1 MLGRWVRAGLW
12 RPYELACR
20 RFPLAPFEV
29 AVEELVPGVRVIRIE
44 NWVTRLIARVGG
56 GYSYSVSYLVG
67 DELLVDT
74 GFPWAGHT
82 LVRALDRLGVLD
94 RLSHVVNT
102 HSHED
107 HVGNDDLLAARTRA
121 VVLAHPTGVA
131 AIRWPARRPWY
142 RGFMFGPFDGVPVTA
157 LGTGLRAAGR
167 RFDVVHTPGHTA
179 DHVCLFEPDAG
190 WLFAGDLYVDERLD
204 AQLAD
209 VDGPRWIASLEH
221 ALTLDVQV
229 LFDGHGLVV
238 RGRDEVRA
246 ALDAK
251 RRFLEDVRAR
261 TRAESPHARSLPE
274 LTRRVFPR
282 ARFAD
287 RVIGSEGRLS
297 ALTALDFSR
306 SHLVGSFLPEAT
318 VEQTADA
325 ERAP

>member
-20 RFPLAPFEV
+20 RLPLVPFDV
-29 AVEELVPGVRVIRIE
+29 TVDELVPDVRVIRIE

-56 GYSYSVSYLVG
+56 GYEYSASYLVG

-74 GFPWAGHT
+74 GFPWAGRA
-82 LVRALDRLGVLD
+82 LVRELDRLGVLG
-94 RLSHVVNT
+94 RLTHVVNT

-107 HVGNDDLLAARTRA
+107 HVGNNDLLTARSGA
-121 VVLAHPTGVA
+121 PVLAHRTGVA

-142 RGFMFGPFDGVPVTA
+142 RGFMFGPFDGVPVSS
-157 LGTGLRAAGR
+157 LGTEVVAADR
-167 RFDVVHTPGHTA
+167 RFAVVHTPGHTA

-209 VDGPRWIASLEH
+209 VDGPQWIASLEH

-238 RGRDEVRA
+238 QGRDQVRA

-261 TRAESPHARSLPE
+261 TVAEAPHARSLPE

-282 ARFAD
+282 ARLTD
-287 RVIGSEGRLS
+287 RILGAEGRLS

-306 SHLVGSFLPEAT
+306 SHLVGSFLPET
-318 VEQTADA
+318 VADA
-325 ERAP
+325 DPLDAA

>member
-1 MLGRWVRAGLW
+1 MLGRFLRAGLW

-29 AVEELVPGVRVIRIE
+29 AVEELVPDVRVIRIE

-56 GYSYSVSYLVG
+56 GYSYSVTYLVG
-67 DELLVDT
+67 DDLLVDT

-82 LVRALDRLGVLD
+82 LVRTLDRLAVLG
-94 RLSHVVNT
+94 RLAQIVNT

-107 HVGNDDLLAARTRA
+107 HVGNNDLLAARTGV
-121 VVLAHPTGVA
+121 VVLAHATGIA

-142 RGFMFGPFDGVPVTA
+142 RGFMFGPFDGVTVSPLQTE
-157 LGTGLRAAGR
+157 LRGADR
-167 RFDVVHTPGHTA
+167 RFEVVHTPGHTA

-209 VDGPRWIASLEH
+209 VDGPRWITSLERV
-221 ALTLDVQV
+221 LTLDVQV

-261 TRAESPHARSLPE
+261 TVAEAPHARSLPE
-274 LTRRVFPR
+274 LTRRVFPQSSLG
-282 ARFAD
+282 D

-306 SHLVGSFLPEAT
+306 SNLVGSFLSETVVAREAR
-318 VEQTADA
+318 ES
-325 ERAP
+325 P